1 MMKYDFHEW
10 KLHHE
15 APADQCPQC
24 GEKRGYEAG
33 SSNIVTPCWNCGD
46 GKEEDE
52 ETQTRN
58 N

>member
-1 MMKYDFHEW
+1 MKYDFHEW

-15 APADQCPQC
+15 APADQCPKC
-24 GEKRGYEAG
+24 GEKRGYESG